1 MKKCP
6 YCAEMIQDEAIYCRF
21 CHHDLNT
28 MPEKTKKCPFCAE
41 DIPEKSEKCPIC
53 GKGLRTVIA
62 KPTSSTPPSDASK
75 KAQDEK
81 LPPKKSNNTKFCV
94 KCNRLIPEDADICE
108 FCHYIQTSKP
118 QTPNIQHVNTPPVS
132 STVSDTANQQKTRD
146 ESRLV
151 QTNNNM
157 PHITGKIQGDTIF
170 FNPYVSIEGEEYDSY
185 RFDDRKTYILKKDRE
200 IALRYAIEQIFRH
213 HGFNRIRTD
222 GVDARKFK
230 QYSPEYTDYIFGTIA
245 IPDISFYP
253 TEEDIIKDSPIIIE
267 KNGTKVETR
276 PSKVLFE
283 YSSINYVALKRKLS
297 KERRERLD
305 KIVINTY
312 SENIGKTT
320 TKSTDNN
327 LPNNIEKTSSTKAS
341 GINFTQTENTMAIIT
356 GILALVSGIAG
367 LIYGLS
373 AFSDR
378 FIIAFL
384 GLVLFIDS
392 FALFMKKKLAFQL
405 LDVICIFDIIAAVV
419 MIILSGGLML
429 PFMIFD
435 VISIIAIMVMSHKVQ
450 KAFKT

>member
-53 GKGLRTVIA
+53 GKGLRTVFS
-62 KPTSSTPPSDASK
+62 KPTSSTPPSDVSK
-75 KAQDEK
+75 KDQDEK
-81 LPPKKSNNTKFCV
+81 LPPKKNNNTKFCI
-94 KCNRLIPEDADICE
+94 KCNRLIPEDADICS

-118 QTPNIQHVNTPPVS
+118 KTPNIQHVNT
-132 STVSDTANQQKTRD
+132 
-146 ESRLV
+146 
-151 QTNNNM
+151 
-157 PHITGKIQGDTIF
+157 
-170 FNPYVSIEGEEYDSY
+170 
-185 RFDDRKTYILKKDRE
+185 
-200 IALRYAIEQIFRH
+200 
-213 HGFNRIRTD
+213 
-222 GVDARKFK
+222 
-230 QYSPEYTDYIFGTIA
+230 
-245 IPDISFYP
+245 
-253 TEEDIIKDSPIIIE
+253 
-267 KNGTKVETR
+267 
-276 PSKVLFE
+276 
-283 YSSINYVALKRKLS
+283 
-297 KERRERLD
+297 
-305 KIVINTY
+305 Y
-312 SENIGKTT
+312 SENIGKKT
-320 TKSTDNN
+320 TKSTENN
-327 LPNNIEKTSSTKAS
+327 LPNNIEKTSNTKAS

-373 AFSDR
+373 SFSDK

-429 PFMIFD
+429 PFVIFN
-435 VISIIAIMVMSHKVQ
+435 VTSIIAIMVMSHKVQ